1 MPERQDLE
9 DRIKRAGSW
18 IEAAGQLRRQDH
30 HRHAEFVTLYVAFNS
45 LYGRRQYEGTASQV
59 HEDLERFLDRLKL
72 LRQKDEAA
80 RGATLSKASCLPGRM
95 SEIVGFP
102 VSSRRLLE
110 AACRS
115 RNHPSKVCRRRPES
129 ERGTWRGAI
138 RGFSAAFAAASD
150 GPQGSSSPR
159 VCHLRAEFTGIRRPD
174 GWSRDPACA
183 GAGVSAACRG
193 ARRRAS
199 GKRAPVGSTPVSTHR
214 VEETS
219 AFRSGE
225 LTARVMIAGGRD
237 QERSG
242 SVRRVAKIASREN
255 IRQQTEQPRLG
266 QGARHLARTTFVE
279 GVKRRRRRERTTSA
293 DDKLRLFLE
302 GALRATGKR

>member
-80 RGATLSKASCLPGRM
+80 RGATLSKAILSCREECLRLLASPFHRDDYWKRRVDLGIIQAKCAADVRRAREALGEGRY
-95 SEIVGFP
+95 EDFLRPLLRRLTVLRNQVVHGC
-102 VSSRRLLE
+102 VTYGQSSRGFEGLMDGLVILRALAPAFQRLVE
-110 AACRS
+110 
-115 RNHPSKVCRRRPES
+115 
-129 ERGTWRGAI
+129 ERGGEFREA
-138 RGFSAAFAAASD
+138 
-150 GPQGSSSPR
+150 GSG
-159 VCHLRAEFTGIRRPD
+159 GIH
-174 GWSRDPACA
+174 S
-183 GAGVSAACRG
+183 
-193 ARRRAS
+193 
-199 GKRAPVGSTPVSTHR
+199 VSTHR

-225 LTARVMIAGGRD
+225 LTARRD
-237 QERSG
+237 DSG
-242 SVRRVAKIASREN
+242 
-255 IRQQTEQPRLG
+255 
-266 QGARHLARTTFVE
+266 LAR
-279 GVKRRRRRERTTSA
+279 
-293 DDKLRLFLE
+293 DP
-302 GALRATGKR
+302 RANLAV